1 MKGASCVFRRLQ
13 EQGRCAIRL
22 AHRLTRGSRRSFLRP
37 DHRKVPGDRGRGG
50 LAFQGRTLEG
60 RLPRRRSR
68 TQRYHQRTTRRGR
81 RSCRERRRCPRR
93 GRLGQY
99 TGTSGTSGWAHSREA
114 RGLNRPVKTGDQHRG
129 GRAIRRRALKGR
141 LPRHRSHP
149 PRHPP
154 RRPRRD
160 GQPSR
165 VGTRDPCRS
174 RGGQNRGNRAQRG
187 RAHQLPPRSRTHL
200 GRRINHH
207 GAEGGQRESR
217 RRVACRSRWGH
228 RVLEVVPVEVRGCR
242 RRSCP

>member
-22 AHRLTRGSRRSFLRP
+22 AHRLTRGSRRSFPRP

-50 LAFQGRTLEG
+50 LEG

-99 TGTSGTSGWAHSREA
+99 TGTSGTSRWAHGGEA
-114 RGLNRPVKTGDQHRG
+114 RGLNRQVKTGEQHRG
-129 GRAIRRRALKGR
+129 DQAIRGRALKGR
-141 LPRHRSHP
+141 LPRHRRQP

-160 GQPSR
+160 CQPCR
-165 VGTRDPCRS
+165 VGTRNPCRS
-174 RGGQNRGNRAQRG
+174 RGGQNRGNRA
-187 RAHQLPPRSRTHL
+187 
-200 GRRINHH
+200 
-207 GAEGGQRESR
+207 
-217 RRVACRSRWGH
+217 
-228 RVLEVVPVEVRGCR
+228 
-242 RRSCP
+242 